1 MLKGEKKIMK
11 QKFVISRDSD
21 KKELIIKEYAEIEK
35 DRLSLVCE
43 ETYDDKVIKT
53 AMEKSK
59 EALYSALRTDKL
71 YPPIFV
77 TMNIGEAIIEVYGS
91 KNKPST
97 EFVFNN
103 IDFITKDGEKP
114 EIEDNIEDNED
125 DLHPALYSYVL
136 LQMPKSMPFDIQ
148 HQSHHRVIDFMLNG
162 LNIGRVS

>member
-1 MLKGEKKIMK
+1 MK

-59 EALYSALRTDKL
+59 EALYSVLRTDKL
-71 YPPIFV
+71 YPPISV
-77 TMNIGEAIIEVYGS
+77 TMNIGEAVIEIYGS
-91 KNKPST
+91 KNKPSA

-103 IDFITKDGEKP
+103 LDFITKDGEKP
-114 EIEDNIEDNED
+114 EIEDDIEDKED
-125 DLHPALYSYVL
+125 DLDEL
-136 LQMPKSMPFDIQ
+136 LEDNLDLKHIGKDETDPVDSLLKVADDDIPD
-148 HQSHHRVIDFMLNG
+148 VEDKT
-162 LNIGRVS
+162 

>member
-1 MLKGEKKIMK
+1 MK
-11 QKFVISRDSD
+11 QKFVISRDMD

-53 AMEKSK
+53 TMEKSK

-77 TMNIGEAIIEVYGS
+77 TMNLCEAIIEVYGS
-91 KNKPST
+91 KNKPSA

-103 IDFITKDGEKP
+103 LDFIKKDGEKL
-114 EIEDNIEDNED
+114 EIEDAIEAKED
-125 DLHPALYSYVL
+125 DLDDL
-136 LQMPKSMPFDIQ
+136 LEDNLDLKHIAKDGTDHVDSLLKVVDDDVADVEDVF
-148 HQSHHRVIDFMLNG
+148 NA
-162 LNIGRVS
+162 

>member
-1 MLKGEKKIMK
+1 MK

-59 EALYSALRTDKL
+59 EALYSVLRTDKL
-71 YPPIFV
+71 YPPISV
-77 TMNIGEAIIEVYGS
+77 TMNIGEAVIEIYGS
-91 KNKPST
+91 KNKPSA

-103 IDFITKDGEKP
+103 LDFITKDGEKP
-114 EIEDNIEDNED
+114 EIEDDIEDKED
-125 DLHPALYSYVL
+125 DLDEL
-136 LQMPKSMPFDIQ
+136 LEDNLDLKHIGKDETDPVDSLLKVVDDDIPD
-148 HQSHHRVIDFMLNG
+148 VEDKT
-162 LNIGRVS
+162 

>member
-1 MLKGEKKIMK
+1 MK

-59 EALYSALRTDKL
+59 EALYSVLRTDKL
-71 YPPIFV
+71 YPPISV
-77 TMNIGEAIIEVYGS
+77 TMNIGEAVIEIYGS
-91 KNKPST
+91 KNKPSA

-103 IDFITKDGEKP
+103 LDFITKDGEKP
-114 EIEDNIEDNED
+114 EIEDDIEDKED
-125 DLHPALYSYVL
+125 DLDEL
-136 LQMPKSMPFDIQ
+136 LEDNLDLK
-148 HQSHHRVIDFMLNG
+148 H
-162 LNIGRVS
+162 IGKDETDPVDSLLKVVDDDTPDVEDQT

>member
-1 MLKGEKKIMK
+1 MK

-71 YPPIFV
+71 YPPISV
-77 TMNIGEAIIEVYGS
+77 TMNIGEAVIEIYGS
-91 KNKPST
+91 KNKPSA

-103 IDFITKDGEKP
+103 LDFITKDGKKP
-114 EIEDNIEDNED
+114 EIEDDIEDKED
-125 DLHPALYSYVL
+125 DLDEL
-136 LQMPKSMPFDIQ
+136 LEDNLDLK
-148 HQSHHRVIDFMLNG
+148 H
-162 LNIGRVS
+162 IGKDETDPVDSLLKVDDDTPDVEDQT

>member
-1 MLKGEKKIMK
+1 MK

-114 EIEDNIEDNED
+114 EIEDDIEDNED
-125 DLHPALYSYVL
+125 DLDDL
-136 LQMPKSMPFDIQ
+136 LEDNLDLKLIAKDGTDHVDSLLKVVDVDIPD
-148 HQSHHRVIDFMLNG
+148 VED
-162 LNIGRVS
+162 NI

>member
-1 MLKGEKKIMK
+1 MK

-59 EALYSALRTDKL
+59 EALYSVLRTDKL
-71 YPPIFV
+71 YPPISV
-77 TMNIGEAIIEVYGS
+77 TMNIGEAVIEIYGS
-91 KNKPST
+91 KNKPSA

-103 IDFITKDGEKP
+103 LDFITKDGEKP
-114 EIEDNIEDNED
+114 EIEDDIEDKED
-125 DLHPALYSYVL
+125 DLDEL
-136 LQMPKSMPFDIQ
+136 LEDNLDLK
-148 HQSHHRVIDFMLNG
+148 H
-162 LNIGRVS
+162 IGKDETDPVDSLLKVVDDDTPDVEDKT

>member
-1 MLKGEKKIMK
+1 MK

-71 YPPIFV
+71 YPPISV
-77 TMNIGEAIIEVYGS
+77 TMNIGEAVIEIYGS
-91 KNKPST
+91 KNKPSA

-103 IDFITKDGEKP
+103 LDFITKDGEKP
-114 EIEDNIEDNED
+114 EIEDDIEDKED
-125 DLHPALYSYVL
+125 DLDEL
-136 LQMPKSMPFDIQ
+136 LEDNLDLKHIGKDETDPVDSLLKVADDDIPD
-148 HQSHHRVIDFMLNG
+148 VEDKT
-162 LNIGRVS
+162 